1 MAQFNLKKFLVE
13 NKLTNNSKL
22 LNELSQP
29 KDLLGPKW
37 DYVVKDFFGGEMPKD
52 IRVSHAYYPSAP
64 ADRDSPGHNP
74 GLYVRYTATGNGRLL
89 IMSVG
94 ITQDRPEYQ
103 REAQLT
109 FDIKHPDMK
118 PGQISP
124 SLLNPF
130 KEAAYKLLSNANTL
144 QNLAKIQSQGTG
156 RDVQERDIK
165 YLDDNLIKKIK
176 SLPAKPGR

>member
-1 MAQFNLKKFLVE
+1 
-13 NKLTNNSKL
+13 
-22 LNELSQP
+22 
-29 KDLLGPKW
+29 
-37 DYVVKDFFGGEMPKD
+37 
-52 IRVSHAYYPSAP
+52 
-64 ADRDSPGHNP
+64 
-74 GLYVRYTATGNGRLL
+74 
-89 IMSVG
+89 
-94 ITQDRPEYQ
+94 
-103 REAQLT
+103 
-109 FDIKHPDMK
+109 MK